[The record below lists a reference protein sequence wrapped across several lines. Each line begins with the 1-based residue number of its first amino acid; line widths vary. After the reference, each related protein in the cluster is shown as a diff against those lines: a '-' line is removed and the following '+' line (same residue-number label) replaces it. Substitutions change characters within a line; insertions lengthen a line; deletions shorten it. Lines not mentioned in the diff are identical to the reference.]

1 MSDASTVRVSADG
14 LRDAAA
20 RVFAACGVPPDDAW
34 LVADSLVQAD
44 LWGHQS
50 HGVLRVG
57 WYVDRLRSGVMNAE
71 TKCEIV
77 AGSGAVATLDGH
89 DGIGQVIAA
98 HAAEEA
104 IGRAKR
110 HGVGVVAV
118 RNSNHFGTAA
128 YFTRMAPPRGCVAL
142 LTTNSSPAMA
152 PWGGRGKLVGSDPWS
167 IAAPLDGDRQMVLD
181 IANTGVARGKIYLA
195 RNHGTEIPDGWAVN
209 AGGLPT
215 RDPEEALLGTVLPMA
230 GHKGY
235 GISVMMDVL
244 SGVLSGSGFG
254 SSVHGPYQAEHPGRS
269 GHLYLALDIAA
280 FSPVQEF
287 GERMTALVEE
297 LKSGSREGAE
307 EVRYPGEIEG
317 LAEARNARDG
327 LLLPERTLADL
338 REVAETLGVDLV
350 EER

>member
-1 MSDASTVRVSADG
+1 MSTVRIAADE
-14 LRDAAA
+14 LRDAVT
-20 RVFAACGVPPDDAW
+20 RIFAACGVPPDDAR

-57 WYVDRLRSGVMNAE
+57 WYVDRIRSGVMAGE
-71 TKCEIV
+71 TKVEI
-77 AGSGAVATLDGH
+77 GSGTGAVATMDGR
-89 DGIGQVIAA
+89 DGVGQVIAA
-98 HAAEEA
+98 RAAEEA
-104 IGRAKR
+104 IDRAGR

-128 YFTRMAPPRGCVAL
+128 YFTRMAPPRGCIGI

-152 PWGGRGKLVGSDPWS
+152 PWDGRGKLVGSNPWS
-167 IAAPLDGDRQMVLD
+167 IAAPLGDGRQMVLD
-181 IANTGVARGKIYLA
+181 IANTAVARGKIYLA
-195 RNHGTEIPDGWAVN
+195 RNRESEIPDGWAVG
-209 AGGLPT
+209 ADGAPT

-254 SSVHGPYQAEHPGRS
+254 SAVHGPYQSARPGRS
-269 GHLYLALDIAA
+269 GHLYMALDIAS
-280 FSPVQEF
+280 FSPVREF
-287 GERMTALVEE
+287 EERMEALVAE

-307 EVRYPGEIEG
+307 EVRYPGEIES
-317 LAEARNARDG
+317 LAETRNAREG
-327 LLLPERTLADL
+327 LLLPERTIADL
-338 REVAETLGVDLV
+338 RRVGDDLGVAVL

>member
-1 MSDASTVRVSADG
+1 MPVRIAADE
-14 LRDAAA
+14 LRDAAT
-20 RVFAACGVPPDDAW
+20 RIFAASGVPLEDAA

-57 WYVDRLRSGVMNAE
+57 WYVDRIRSGVMRPE
-71 TKCEIV
+71 TKIETV
-77 AGSGAVATLDGH
+77 SDLGAVMTLDGH
-89 DGIGQVIAA
+89 DGVGQVITA
-98 HAAEEA
+98 HAA
-104 IGRAKR
+104 RAAVERAGR

-128 YFTRMAPPRGCVAL
+128 YFTRMAPPRGQIGI

-152 PWGGRGKLVGSDPWS
+152 PWDGRGKLVGSNPWS

-181 IANTGVARGKIYLA
+181 IANTAVARGKIYLA
-195 RNHGTEIPDGWAVN
+195 RNRGTRIPDGWAV
-209 AGGLPT
+209 AADGTPT
-215 RDPEEALLGTVLPMA
+215 RDPEAALLGTVLPMA

-254 SSVHGPYQAEHPGRS
+254 SLVNGPYQSEHPGRS
-269 GHLYLALDIAA
+269 GHLFMALDIAA
-280 FSPVQEF
+280 FGPPGEF
-287 GERMTALVEE
+287 EERIKALVTE

-307 EVRYPGEIEG
+307 EVRYPGELEA
-317 LAEARNARDG
+317 LAEERNLAEG
-327 LLLPERTLADL
+327 LLLPERTLTDL
-338 REVAETLGVDLV
+338 RRVADSLGVEVLV
-350 EER
+350 ER